1 MIDALLGYMDDSIL
15 SKAMRYCAYRE
26 RCQKEV
32 RQKLF
37 ELKCNPAEAETIIAY
52 LVRENFINEQRFAA
66 QYACGKFRINKWGK
80 IKIKLM
86 LEQFD
91 ISPYNIRNA
100 LNQINMTD
108 YQQAIV
114 RQIKLNEA
122 KSTEPD
128 RIRRNNRISKAIIS
142 KGFEPELVWDLLRAR

>member
-1 MIDALLGYMDDSIL
+1 MIDALFGYMDDSIL

-37 ELKCNPAEAETIIAY
+37 ELKCKPTEAETIIAY

-66 QYACGKFRINKWGK
+66 QYAGGKFRINKWGK

-108 YQQAIV
+108 YQKAIV

-122 KSTEPD
+122 KLTEPD
-128 RIRRNNRISKAIIS
+128 RIRRNSRISKAIIS